1 MQKVTIHAP
10 ATVANLVCGF
20 DILGMALE
28 APYDIMEVRLLEEP
42 GVIITSKDGFP
53 LPADPAK
60 NTAGAPLLE
69 MLQDPDPAKAAQYTR
84 WRAFRAT
91 LIKRPAQ

>member
-1 MQKVTIHAP
+1 MKQVIIQSP

-20 DILGMALE
+20 DILGMALDE
-28 APYDIMEVRLLEEP
+28 PYDIMEVRLLDDP

-60 NTAGAPLLE
+60 NTAGAPLIE
-69 MLQDPDPAKAAQYTR
+69 MLAELGQPIGFEVIKIG
-84 WRAFRAT
+84 RASCRE
-91 LIKRPAQ
+91 RV